1 VTAGSYG
8 YRLDGRLNHAFKAVN
23 LLFDEGAEVRRVNT
37 STDGGLKPGDCVI
50 SADAD
55 ADLTEIARQTGV
67 NFEALNS
74 DVTSA
79 SYETT
84 RLRIGMYQRYYGGNM
99 DEGWTRW
106 LLEHYDFPYT
116 TLMDAEITAGD
127 LVDDYDVIIL
137 PADRVDAMTGERGGD
152 SEGGPYAGGPESY
165 PPAYR
170 SGFGQAGVDALKAFV
185 ENGGTLLTFAEA
197 GAFPIEKFGLPLRN
211 AVENVPSKEFWCPGS
226 TLWMQF
232 DNSNPLAFGMPDRGL
247 GTFLARNQ
255 AYVIEPTAHN
265 DGIQI
270 IASFPKRD
278 LLQSGWLIGENLI
291 AEKASMVSVEYGDGR
306 VVLIGF
312 RAQHRAQTHGTFKLV
327 FNALVSGP
335 DGT

>member
-1 VTAGSYG
+1 
-8 YRLDGRLNHAFKAVN
+8 
-23 LLFDEGAEVRRVNT
+23 
-37 STDGGLKPGDCVI
+37 
-50 SADAD
+50 
-55 ADLTEIARQTGV
+55 
-67 NFEALNS
+67 
-74 DVTSA
+74 
-79 SYETT
+79 
-84 RLRIGMYQRYYGGNM
+84 MYQRYYGGNM

-116 TLMDAEITAGD
+116 TLMDAEITAGG
-127 LVDDYDVIIL
+127 LAEDYDVIIL
-137 PADRVDAMTGERGGD
+137 PADRVEAMTGEQS
-152 SEGGPYAGGPESY
+152 SETDEGPYASGPESY

-185 ENGGTLLTFAEA
+185 EDGGTLLTFAEA

-211 AVENVPSKEFWCPGS
+211 AVEDVPSKEFWCPGS

-265 DGIQI
+265 DGIQV

-291 AEKASMVSVEYGDGR
+291 AEKASMVSVEYGEGR
-306 VVLIGF
+306 IVLIGF